1 MPKAKNVLSKEQ
13 LVDFYKT
20 MVTIRVFEDA
30 AIEYFQK
37 GIVLGNMHASNGQ
50 EAVAV
55 GLMKALKKDDMVSTH
70 HRGNGHFI
78 AKGCDMGK
86 MMAELMG
93 KKEGL
98 CKGHGGKMHQV
109 DKEYGMMGASGIVG
123 AACVL
128 GPGHALY
135 SQIYNPGQ
143 VTMAIF
149 GDGAANQ
156 GMFHEGINIAAI
168 WKLPVVFAC
177 ENNQFGIS
185 LRDTASAA
193 SATIAQRAAAYDIP
207 GVKVD
212 GNDVVAVYEAA
223 VEAVARAREG
233 KGPTLIEC
241 RTYRVRG
248 HFEGDEM
255 SYRTKEETADWIENH
270 DPIKKLKKD
279 LSAGHGW
286 TEANDRE
293 VWDKARAE
301 VKKAVEFGIAGTMMS
316 PKDAEENLYAED
328 AV

>member
-1 MPKAKNVLSKEQ
+1 MSKANHALSKER
-13 LVDFYKT
+13 LVDFYST
-20 MVTIRVFEDA
+20 MVTIRNFEDA
-30 AIEYFQK
+30 AIDYFQK

-55 GLMKALKKDDMVSTH
+55 GLMKALKKDDLVSTH

-109 DKEYGMMGASGIVG
+109 DKAYGMMGASGIVA

-135 SQIYNPGQ
+135 SQLFNPGQ

-149 GDGAANQ
+149 GDGGANQ
-156 GMFHEGINIAAI
+156 GMFHEGINIAAL
-168 WKLPVVFAC
+168 WKLPVVFVC

-185 LRDTASAA
+185 LRDTDSAA
-193 SATIAQRAAAYDIP
+193 SATIAQRSASYDIP
-207 GVKVD
+207 GVRVD
-212 GNDVVAVYEAA
+212 GNDVIAVYEAA

-248 HFEGDEM
+248 HYEGDAM
-255 SYRTKEETADWIENH
+255 SYRTKEETADWVENH
-270 DPIKKLKKD
+270 DPIKKLKEV
-279 LSAGHGW
+279 LVAEWGW
-286 TEANDRE
+286 TEADDKD
-293 VWDKARAE
+293 VWEKAVAA
-301 VKKAVEFGIAGTMMS
+301 VKKAVEYGVAGTLMR
-316 PKDAEENLYAED
+316 PEDAEENVYAED
-328 AV
+328 GV